1 MDLFRS
7 WDRDGDGEVSR
18 AEFHKAIPALG
29 FTEIPKADV
38 DELFNMWDNDGG
50 GSVNYKELKKILA
63 AVPSP
68 ANRPSVAGA
77 AKAVTAA
84 KTISKLSGAAGL
96 LGKMKPPAVTTESDA
111 ADVPASP
118 AP

>member
-1 MDLFRS
+1 MVQFGREMDRRRRS
-7 WDRDGDGEVSR
+7 DWE
-18 AEFHKAIPALG
+18 EHYLH
-29 FTEIPKADV
+29 
-38 DELFNMWDNDGG
+38 
-50 GSVNYKELKKILA
+50 YKELKKILA